1 MKRDEDALVRMI
13 RDAGSPEAAGRGL
26 IERLEA
32 LEASVAQLE
41 RRAAGKAGTTP
52 ANGEADSAEGA
63 GAEEPAQ

>member
-32 LEASVAQLE
+32 LEASVAELE
-41 RRAAGKAGTTP
+41 RRAAGKADAPST
-52 ANGEADSAEGA
+52 ASRAESADGA
-63 GAEEPAQ
+63 GQEERAQ